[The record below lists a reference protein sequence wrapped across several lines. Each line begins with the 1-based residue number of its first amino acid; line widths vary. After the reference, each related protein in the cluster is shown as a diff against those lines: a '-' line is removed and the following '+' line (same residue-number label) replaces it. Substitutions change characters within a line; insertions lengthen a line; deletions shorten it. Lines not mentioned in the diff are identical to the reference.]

1 MRLEQV
7 TVPFIS
13 YISYLPNYY
22 IMTFQAIL
30 QAKLIEALSATG
42 IELPD
47 GFSPVVS
54 ISADLRFGDYQANA
68 AMMLAKRLRMNPREL
83 AGKVVDALDIDE
95 LATAEIAGPGFINF
109 RILKEAWSAK
119 ASELV
124 NDERFG
130 VPLVAEPAS
139 IVLDFSA
146 PNVAK
151 PMHVGH
157 IRSTIIGDSLSKIA
171 RFLGH
176 NVTTDNHIGDWG
188 TQFGMVTYGWK
199 NLLDKSALAE
209 NPLQELLRIYR
220 AVNAL
225 CKADESIK
233 EICKNELVKLQQG
246 DAENFAIWEECV
258 EVSKMGLNKIYDRLD
273 VKFDHWLGESFY
285 NEKLG
290 PLVEALV
297 ESGDAR
303 ESNGATC
310 VFSAEELIPKADPFK
325 EKRDGEWSDLPMIVR
340 KADGAFNYATTD
352 IATVDYRLSEWGAE
366 KIWYVVDARQALH
379 FRQLFDISAR
389 RGCSAELEHIS
400 FGTILGKDN
409 KPLKTRDG
417 ELPQL
422 EDVLNDAV
430 EASRIIIES
439 KEKSAELPADEKEAL
454 AEAIGIGSVKFTEL
468 SHNRNSDYVFDLDK
482 MVALQG
488 DTAPYLQYSNVRS
501 NSIFRKLDEEVDL
514 SNVVAE
520 ISEEG
525 EINLTRM
532 LARYGE
538 ILPTVLDDLRPN
550 ILTNYLLELARSFH
564 SFFEACPVLKSS
576 GNTRLTRLALCKST
590 NNILS
595 HGLSLLGICAPERM

>member
-1 MRLEQV
+1 MTIQAILKDRLEQ
-7 TVPFIS
+7 
-13 YISYLPNYY
+13 
-22 IMTFQAIL
+22 
-30 QAKLIEALSATG
+30 ALCDAG
-42 IELPD
+42 VELPE
-47 GFSPVVS
+47 GFSPMVS
-54 ISADLRFGDYQANA
+54 ISSDLRFGDYQSNA
-68 AMMLAKRLRMNPREL
+68 AMMLAKRLKTNPREL
-83 AGKVVDALDIDE
+83 AGKVVEALRIDD

-109 RILKEAWSAK
+109 RVLASAWSAK

-124 NDERFG
+124 NDDRLG
-130 VPLVAEPAS
+130 VPVAAEPKR
-139 IVLDFSA
+139 IVVDFSA

-176 NVTTDNHIGDWG
+176 DVVTDNHIGDWG
-188 TQFGMVTYGWK
+188 TQFGMVIYGWK
-199 NLLDKSALAE
+199 NLLDREALLS

-220 AVNAL
+220 AVNVL
-225 CKADESIK
+225 CKEDEAVK
-233 EICKNELVKLQQG
+233 EVCKNELVKLQQG
-246 DAENFAIWEECV
+246 DAENFKIWEECV
-258 EVSKMGLNKIYDRLD
+258 EVSKLGLNKIYDRLD

-285 NEKLG
+285 NDRLA
-290 PLVEALV
+290 PLVDELLA
-297 ESGDAR
+297 SGDAR
-303 ESNGATC
+303 ESNGAIC
-310 VFSAEELIPKADPFK
+310 VFSGGDLKPEEDPFK
-325 EKRDGEWSDLPMIVR
+325 EKRDGEWVDLPMIVR

-352 IATVDYRLSEWGAE
+352 IATVDFRLNEWGAE
-366 KIWYVVDARQALH
+366 KIWYVVDARQGLH

-389 RGCSAELEHIS
+389 RGCGADLEHVS

-430 EASRIIIES
+430 EASRVIIAS

-514 SNVVAE
+514 SNVSAD
-520 ISEEG
+520 IREEG
-525 EINLTRM
+525 EVNLTRM

-538 ILPTVLDDLRPN
+538 ILPTVMDDLRPN

-576 GNTRLTRLALCKST
+576 GNTRLTRLALCKTT
-590 NNILS
+590 NRILT
-595 HGLSLLGICAPERM
+595 HGLSLLGISAPERM